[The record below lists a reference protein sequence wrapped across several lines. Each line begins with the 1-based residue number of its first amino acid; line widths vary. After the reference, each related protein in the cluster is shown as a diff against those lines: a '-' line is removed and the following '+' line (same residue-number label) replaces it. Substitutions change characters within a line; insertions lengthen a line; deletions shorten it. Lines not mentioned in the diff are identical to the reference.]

1 MVMLIYPTS
10 SPYYNTNIV
19 NNNFLDVMTDRL
31 IPRNPTDIYWIITQ
45 TYNLRPDMLAFDTY
59 GDPKLWWVF
68 AQRNPN
74 TLKDPMFDFVTG
86 VGIYLPTSN
95 TLIQALGV

>member
-1 MVMLIYPTS
+1 MAMMYPTS
-10 SPYYNTNIV
+10 SPYYNTTTV

-31 IPRNPTDIYWIITQ
+31 IPRDPLDVYWVITQ

-59 GDPKLWWVF
+59 GDPNLWWVF

-74 TLKDPMFDFVTG
+74 TLKDPLFDFVTG
-86 VGIYLPTSN
+86 VGIYLPTSS